1 MSDNLDLS
9 TQKPKAPFWRPVL
22 LTSAMVTVIVSVIL
36 TIFAWPVATATPK
49 NVPVGIT
56 SYDQRIAQFIED
68 EFKQNQPGAFNFVE
82 YAGVNEA
89 KAAVALREVY
99 GVLVI
104 NGASD
109 LQVLV
114 ATGASPTMAQLL
126 NNMAVQLGNS
136 FSDATGYPPI
146 RFTPVDLAP
155 LTSKDPRGLGLS
167 AGSLPLIIAGIVVGI
182 LGSMRLRRRAQ
193 MFATAGI
200 AGVLAGSAMVAILN
214 FWLGSLAGNYFIEV
228 GAVALTIAAVSLTV
242 MGAAKLAGRGG
253 MLAVVGLFFII
264 GNPLSGVALPPELY
278 PYGLGTF
285 GQYLPLGAEV
295 NLLRRISFFPE
306 ADTLTLWITL
316 GAWLA
321 LGALLVTLS
330 SLKKAKAAAV
340 PAFN

>member
-9 TQKPKAPFWRPVL
+9 TQKPKESFWRPVL

-56 SYDQRIAQFIED
+56 SVDESFTKQIES
-68 EFKQNQPGAFNFVE
+68 EFEKSQPGTFKFVE
-82 YAGVNEA
+82 YAGLDEA
-89 KAAVALREVY
+89 KAAITHREVY
-99 GVLVI
+99 GVIVI
-104 NGASD
+104 DNNP
-109 LQVLV
+109 QVLI
-114 ATGASPTMAQLL
+114 ATGASPAMAQFLT
-126 NNMAVQLGNS
+126 NVAVQLGYNYTEA
-136 FSDATGYPPI
+136 FGMQAI
-146 RFTPVDLAP
+146 RFTTNDLAP
-155 LTSKDPRGLGLS
+155 LGTKDPRGLGLS

-228 GAVALTIAAVSLTV
+228 GAVALTIAAVSLTI

-295 NLLRRISFFPE
+295 NLLRRISFFPQ

-321 LGALLVTLS
+321 LGVLLVTLS